1 MRESTFFLPTQS
13 VASAFA
19 SGKIDLMGGL
29 TEYSGT
35 LALQLSLSEG
45 VEARAAFRSDNWL
58 RIYSVHNQ
66 ETYSLNLEP
75 FRKVSF
81 PESPY
86 AMLQNSIKIQEKGV
100 WSASLVGG
108 YFAMCYE
115 NRLPLRGM
123 DIWINNEL
131 PIGQGLATRTA
142 IQVAVLKVIG
152 KLYLL
157 TFNKTHLPYLVK
169 KADHLVLN
177 IQSGLIDPLGVTFGV
192 PCKLLPV
199 ICQPDRVYSQLDLPP
214 KLYFWAI
221 QTGERMSE
229 IERLKQAE
237 VVRTASFMG
246 YSLIAKMEN
255 IDPKTLADLRFQSGR
270 TNLPY
275 NGYLSEININVYVE
289 KYKDNLPD
297 KMSGE
302 DFINECSETIDN
314 QYFVDK
320 NIIYNVKK
328 CTSHAVAENFRSRAF
343 LQFLGAIVPNALEQD
358 EGFRKKH
365 LSRMGSWLYESHE
378 SYASCGLSDDKSD
391 LLFDLAKKYGANK
404 EVYGA
409 KITGKG
415 IGGTVCIMTYG
426 DQGIEAIYDLHQEYC
441 ERVGEYQPVFKV
453 TSQIQ

>member
-1 MRESTFFLPTQS
+1 MRESPFFLPTQS

-19 SGKIDLMGGL
+19 AGKIDLMGGL

-35 LALQLSLSEG
+35 LALQLSLAEG
-45 VEARAAFRSDNWL
+45 VEAKAAFRNDNWL

-75 FRKVSF
+75 FRKVAF
-81 PESPY
+81 PDSPY
-86 AMLQNSIKIQEKGV
+86 AMLQNSLKIQEKGV
-100 WSASLVGG
+100 WSASLVGC
-108 YFAMCYE
+108 YFALCYE

-142 IQVAVLKVIG
+142 IQVAVLRVIG
-152 KLYLL
+152 NLYLL

-169 KADHLVLN
+169 KADHLVLG
-177 IQSGLIDPLGVTFGV
+177 IQTGLIDPLGVTFGV
-192 PCKLLPV
+192 PGKILPV
-199 ICQPDRVYSQLDLPP
+199 ICQPDRVYNQLQLPP

-221 QTGERMSE
+221 QTGERMPE
-229 IERLKQAE
+229 VERLKQIE

-255 IDPKTLADLRFQSGR
+255 VDPKTLADLRFQTGR

-275 NGYLSEININVYVE
+275 SGYLSEINYNLYLE
-289 KYKDNLPD
+289 KHKDNLPET
-297 KMSGE
+297 MSGE
-302 DFINECSETIDN
+302 DFINQYSETIDT
-314 QYFVDK
+314 QFFVDRK
-320 NIIYNVKK
+320 IIYNVKN
-328 CTSHAVAENFRSRAF
+328 CTTHAVAENFRSRAF
-343 LQFLGAIVPNALEQD
+343 LQFLGAIVPNALEKD

-365 LSRMGSWLYESHE
+365 LSRMGAWLYESHE
-378 SYASCGLSDDKSD
+378 SYLKCGLTDAKTD
-391 LLFDLAKKYGANK
+391 LLVDLAKKYGANR

-409 KITGKG
+409 KVTSKG

-426 DQGIEAIYDLHQEYC
+426 DKGIEAMYDLHQEFC
-441 ERVGEYQPVFKV
+441 ESVGEYQPVFKV
-453 TSQIQ
+453 ISQIQ